1 MRSGFDQFGTPYEI
15 VNDVFGGREKY
26 LATVKDVQA
35 ALYTN

>member
-1 MRSGFDQFGTPYEI
+1 MRSAFDQFGTPYEI

-26 LATVKDVQA
+26 LAAVKEIQS